1 MYFYKIA
8 TIVLAS
14 AVINLTGF
22 AFAPPI
28 SVRTAQAEAG
38 TVSRTPFTNQAE
50 ENDYSN
56 ASGQTDAA
64 AKVTAINAFLA
75 KYPASHAREDLLE
88 QLMAV
93 YVREPDMNKATETAA
108 RILSVDPKNL
118 RALFYVTYVDKEKAL
133 SANAKDARALL
144 DNAASEAKLALDSPS
159 RPDYLTPLEFQRLR
173 VVTAPNFYS
182 AIAIDDAANRD
193 YSGAIH
199 NFTRELEAYLN
210 PIGTESGTGLDDT
223 YRLAQAYEEQTPADL
238 KNAAW
243 FYTRAAQFASAETKP
258 QWEKKAESSYF
269 QYHGSMD
276 GYPEI
281 QALTRA
287 NLLPPPE
294 YNPPRAITY

>member
-1 MYFYKIA
+1 VSGDVGFAFMYFYKIA

-159 RPDYLTPLEFQRLR
+159 KPDYLTPLEFQRLR
-173 VVTAPNFYS
+173 VVTAPNFYCDS
-182 AIAIDDAANRD
+182 DR
-193 YSGAIH
+193 
-199 NFTRELEAYLN
+199 R
-210 PIGTESGTGLDDT
+210 
-223 YRLAQAYEEQTPADL
+223 RR
-238 KNAAW
+238 K
-243 FYTRAAQFASAETKP
+243 
-258 QWEKKAESSYF
+258 
-269 QYHGSMD
+269 
-276 GYPEI
+276 
-281 QALTRA
+281 
-287 NLLPPPE
+287 
-294 YNPPRAITY
+294 